1 MKIFYIKYLALSFIL
16 FYSLTISS
24 HSQSLD
30 STEYK
35 NKVAQLEGIKDESK
49 AIPKSEIKNR
59 NSLKELERYFK
70 DSEYYDS
77 YLETLLHLSYS
88 YYYEANMDSNLY
100 YLEKG
105 IFEVI
110 LPEKS
115 DKLEVINIFFNR
127 YASFL
132 NDDGQYKKSKDIY
145 VYQIDH
151 LRKNDPS
158 GLARAYNNFAVLL
171 NNLKESEQ
179 SLRYYDSCLTI
190 LKQQGLDEGTPL
202 AYTAYLNQS
211 MPKINIGQ
219 YQEALESLRKSE
231 LNLVKMGLDKSPGDV
246 IITSLYFA
254 YVYSHKNE
262 YPEDLAHA
270 LTYANKGYEMLYQ
283 INKEHFYMTYF
294 YLVLGDIE
302 EKKGNLRKSLEY
314 HKQAVALKAKLA
326 GDVNDDMPAMLTSV
340 ARLSYKLNFTDSAEF
355 YFNRIKKIYDDP
367 TQNKT
372 YDYVEYL
379 FEKADFYLNLESISE
394 AENTLLEALKGF
406 IPTYNWNQ
414 GIADNPPFELIPEV
428 YQSAFFFIKKA
439 EISKEIAKRNEDFEL
454 LKSSLDSYIIGTILL
469 NKSKSAIFNLRSKAQ
484 YGQQKSIY
492 YSEAIQLAIKLYQE
506 TEDKAYWEKAFILSD
521 FDKSSNLKNHLNQ
534 QSTAYKSTIPQSLL
548 VKELELKSEINS
560 LEKEAYR
567 DSFSKA
573 IQSNSNDST
582 LKLIVS
588 KKEEMNKLLSQYKKE
603 YPNYYAMQYGGL
615 DFQQKDILASEQMT
629 ILRASNKLILQYHEL
644 GDKYVLTYVKG
655 RKQGVLDINKD
666 DLFNKN
672 LEEFIYNTKTPTSI
686 DFQSS
691 AQYLYQKLLAPVLE
705 LLPSPQLIIIPDGP
719 LSYLNFEL
727 LISEPIAEKNNY
739 KDFNYLLKKH
749 SVTYHYSSSLIRFN
763 PTNLNGKSTVFT
775 GFAPYQNIT
784 DVEYIAQDERSAA
797 FNFAAYSPLPHSERE
812 IENLSNK
819 FPGKGYYGLEAKESL
834 LKSESLQSNIL
845 HFATHSYIDAKNP
858 IFSGLLLSADDQNDG
873 VLYTHE
879 LFDLKLNADLVTLSA
894 CNSGS
899 GEFQKGEGAI
909 SLARGFMYANV
920 PNVLMS
926 LWAVSDQSTSKLM
939 ELFYNN
945 IYTGEQYSD
954 AIRNAKLDY
963 LSTADH
969 NLAHP
974 YYWGAFIYVGDV
986 SDEGEPIWLYLVL
999 GVFFASVLVYFYIT
1013 LSKRATS

>member
-1 MKIFYIKYLALSFIL
+1 MKFFYIKYLVLSFIL
-16 FYSLTISS
+16 VYSLTLPSY
-24 HSQSLD
+24 SQSMD

-35 NKVAQLEGIKDESK
+35 AKLAQLESIKDESK

-59 NSLKELERYFK
+59 KSLKELEDYFK
-70 DSEYYDS
+70 NRKLYDN

-88 YYYEANMDSNLY
+88 YYFEANMDSNLY

-105 IFEVI
+105 ISEVI
-110 LPEKS
+110 RPEKS

-132 NDDGQYKKSKDIY
+132 NDDGQYTKSKDLY
-145 VYQIDH
+145 REQIDH

-211 MPKINIGQ
+211 MPKINTGQ

-231 LNLVKMGLDKSPGDV
+231 LNLVKMGRDKSPGDV

-270 LTYANKGYEMLYQ
+270 LTYANKGYEMLYE
-283 INKEHFYMTYF
+283 INKDHFYMTYF

-302 EKKGNLRKSLEY
+302 EKKGDLRKSLEY
-314 HKQAVALKAKLA
+314 NKQAVALKAKLA
-326 GDVNDDMPAMLTSV
+326 GEVNDDMPAMLTSV
-340 ARLSYKLNFTDSAEF
+340 ARLNYKLNFTDSAEF

-379 FEKADFYLNLESISE
+379 FEKADFYLKSERIPE
-394 AENTLLEALKGF
+394 AENTLLEALEGF
-406 IPTYNWNQ
+406 IPTYNWSR

-439 EISKEIAKRNEDFEL
+439 EISKEIAEKNGDSDL

-492 YSEAIQLAIKLYQE
+492 YSEAIQLAIKLFQE
-506 TEDKAYWEKAFILSD
+506 TKEKSYWEKAFILSD

-534 QSTAYKSTIPQSLL
+534 QSTAYQSTIPQSLL

-588 KKEEMNKLLSQYKKE
+588 KKEEMNKLLSQYKTE
-603 YPNYYAMQYGGL
+603 YPNYYAMQY
-615 DFQQKDILASEQMT
+615 A
-629 ILRASNKLILQYHEL
+629 
-644 GDKYVLTYVKG
+644 
-655 RKQGVLDINKD
+655 
-666 DLFNKN
+666 
-672 LEEFIYNTKTPTSI
+672 
-686 DFQSS
+686 
-691 AQYLYQKLLAPVLE
+691 
-705 LLPSPQLIIIPDGP
+705 
-719 LSYLNFEL
+719 
-727 LISEPIAEKNNY
+727 
-739 KDFNYLLKKH
+739 
-749 SVTYHYSSSLIRFN
+749 
-763 PTNLNGKSTVFT
+763 GK
-775 GFAPYQNIT
+775 
-784 DVEYIAQDERSAA
+784 
-797 FNFAAYSPLPHSERE
+797 
-812 IENLSNK
+812 
-819 FPGKGYYGLEAKESL
+819 
-834 LKSESLQSNIL
+834 
-845 HFATHSYIDAKNP
+845 
-858 IFSGLLLSADDQNDG
+858 
-873 VLYTHE
+873 
-879 LFDLKLNADLVTLSA
+879 
-894 CNSGS
+894 
-899 GEFQKGEGAI
+899 
-909 SLARGFMYANV
+909 
-920 PNVLMS
+920 
-926 LWAVSDQSTSKLM
+926 
-939 ELFYNN
+939 
-945 IYTGEQYSD
+945 
-954 AIRNAKLDY
+954 
-963 LSTADH
+963 
-969 NLAHP
+969 
-974 YYWGAFIYVGDV
+974 
-986 SDEGEPIWLYLVL
+986 
-999 GVFFASVLVYFYIT
+999 
-1013 LSKRATS
+1013 